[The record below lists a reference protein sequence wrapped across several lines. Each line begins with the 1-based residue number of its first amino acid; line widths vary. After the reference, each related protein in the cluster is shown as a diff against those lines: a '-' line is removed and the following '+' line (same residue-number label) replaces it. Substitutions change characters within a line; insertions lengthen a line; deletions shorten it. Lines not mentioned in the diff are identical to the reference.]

1 MNATRRSD
9 QLAWWLWLALLV
21 TLPIT
26 SFPPISEA
34 FGRSTVA
41 PLAIVPLIGL
51 LAIGVIPRIVRE
63 RDFPA
68 LAMPL
73 LVFFGFATLSAAVGL
88 FHTTDSIRHEI
99 PN

>member
-63 RDFPA
+63 REFPA

-73 LVFFGFATLSAAVGL
+73 LVFFRVRPVIGSRGIVPPACL
-88 FHTTDSIRHEI
+88 D
-99 PN
+99 